1 MIISYVNIKTSLC
14 QVLVEAVVL
23 KKRKK
28 KWKNTTEV
36 FVSIL
41 FLFFHF
47 FIFFLC
53 QVPVATK
60 TSSVSD
66 AIVSYSIDVLYHNL
80 VEEVVLK
87 KRKKIF
93 FLHMY
98 SLYPIFQLSWS
109 IHLMKVRHERSL
121 GLSTVLITP
130 SASTSLY
137 LSIVLITPSASTE
150 TSSGSDFLR
159 QPQIFVPATHTNIC
173 TGHTAKPAKERGRKK
188 KPSTRHGAEHVQL
201 RQSRCQK
208 FWKVSHCQK
217 FWKEILK
224 SQSHCGKLWKAFSFA
239 KVTVRNSEKSVP

>member
-1 MIISYVNIKTSLC
+1 VEAVVLEGGLRGGGGAWRRLGEKQMWVYMIISYVNIKTSLC

-121 GLSTVLITP
+121 GLSTVLIKRD
-130 SASTSLY
+130 L
-137 LSIVLITPSASTE
+137 L
-150 TSSGSDFLR
+150 
-159 QPQIFVPATHTNIC
+159 
-173 TGHTAKPAKERGRKK
+173 
-188 KPSTRHGAEHVQL
+188 
-201 RQSRCQK
+201 
-208 FWKVSHCQK
+208 
-217 FWKEILK
+217 
-224 SQSHCGKLWKAFSFA
+224 
-239 KVTVRNSEKSVP
+239 